1 MGRRLQPA
9 SPVPLPRGLVTA
21 AKKAEAGSLGLRPEV
36 PERGS
41 SGSGPSP
48 GQNISLSGLAVGH
61 TRSKGSTSRL

>member
-1 MGRRLQPA
+1 MSGEKAAAA

-48 GQNISLSGLAVGH
+48 GQNSLAVGH